1 VWLDISVFEN
11 DINKIKN
18 SRGGYFISTDKSKT
32 YGIAQYK
39 GKLIFSGSVIDE
51 NTRTV
56 STIYEISNPLSEF
69 LVGSFVTAYLNT
81 AEAIETLAIPQ
92 SAVFD
97 SGGRKVCFIQLGG
110 ETFEKRA
117 IELGP
122 EGQHY
127 IQILAGAQEGEKV
140 VVQGGY
146 AVKLAAEASG
156 KKVGEGHFH

>member
-1 VWLDISVFEN
+1 M
-11 DINKIKN
+11 
-18 SRGGYFISTDKSKT
+18 TDKNKT
-32 YGIAQYK
+32 YDIAQYK
-39 GKLIFSGSVIDE
+39 GKLIFLGSVIDE

-56 STIYEISNPLSEF
+56 SIIYEISNLSSKF

-81 AEAIETLAIPQ
+81 AETMETLAIPK

-97 SGGRKVCFIQLGG
+97 SGGNKVCFIQLGG

-117 IELGP
+117 IELGL
-122 EGQHY
+122 EGQDY

-146 AVKLAAEASG
+146 QVKLAAEASG